1 MPGWYAVH
9 LMRSETLFFAT
20 SAALLTFAAVPHA
33 GIYIPVPPVPG
44 SIATTAFAIDDR
56 NMIAG
61 SYRDAAGTE
70 HGFFGTLDGDYAS
83 FDYGHNSTG
92 TQARGRA
99 VDGSI
104 TGVAAADGFAVGIE
118 FFRKP
123 NGKLLTFTQHR
134 RPLDGIAQGI
144 NGFDTSVGD
153 YSNTDGIIGGY
164 YGVAGSYHNDFNL
177 QVRGW
182 LQNSPRGIS
191 EDNTVSGFFI
201 DRRGAQHG
209 FVQQD
214 KFVQVVDYPD
224 ANAVAT
230 ALEDINR
237 AGQAPGQWN
246 DTAGNPHAF
255 VLDMNT
261 GTFTVLDP
269 GDGSTFQQAWSINGH
284 GLVSLSTSKGA
295 SFIFC
300 PVAPKKCPQPGFER
314 TDRHLHVA
322 PERLQP
328 AGNSMRTLPP
338 IRGIS
343 KHGALQ

>member
-1 MPGWYAVH
+1 
-9 LMRSETLFFAT
+9 MRSGMLVLGT
-20 SAALLTFAAVPHA
+20 SAVLLRVAATAHA

-56 NMIAG
+56 NRIAG
-61 SYRDAAGTE
+61 SYRDAAGVE
-70 HGFFGTLDGDYAS
+70 HGFFGTLDGDYTS
-83 FDYGHNSTG
+83 FDYGRNSTG
-92 TQARGRA
+92 TQARGLA

-104 TGVAAADGFAVGIE
+104 TGVAAANGFAVGIE

-123 NGKLLTFTQHR
+123 NGKLLTFTLHKQ
-134 RPLDGIAQGI
+134 PLDGIAQGI

-153 YSNTDGIIGGY
+153 YRNADGVVSGY

-177 QVRGW
+177 HVRGW

-191 EDNTVSGFFI
+191 EDNAVAGFFV
-201 DRRGAQHG
+201 DRHGAQHG

-214 KFVQVVDYPD
+214 KVIQVVDYPD
-224 ANAVAT
+224 ARAVAT

-237 AGQAPGQWN
+237 AAQAPGQW
-246 DTAGNPHAF
+246 DDSAGNPHAF

-269 GDGSTFQQAWSINGH
+269 GDGSAFQQAWSINGH
-284 GLVSLSTSKGA
+284 GLVSLSTSDGA

-300 PVAPKKCPQPGFER
+300 PLAPKKCPNSGFER
-314 TDRHLHVA
+314 SDLKLRVA
-322 PERLQP
+322 ATSLQNT
-328 AGNSMRTLPP
+328 GSRVRNLPLVG
-338 IRGIS
+338 GIS
-343 KHGALQ
+343 KHGEPQ